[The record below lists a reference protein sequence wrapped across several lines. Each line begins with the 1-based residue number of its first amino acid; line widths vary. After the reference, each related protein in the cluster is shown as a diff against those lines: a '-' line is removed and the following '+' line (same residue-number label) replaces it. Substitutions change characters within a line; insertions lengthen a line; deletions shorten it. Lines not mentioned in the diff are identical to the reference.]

1 MAEIPGATVTFTDYS
16 APASPRL
23 LNIPDGEGDVTVQ
36 DVWDTLSAEAAKL
49 ENLVY
54 KKLVDRPRSGGKQE
68 LGASKFAGIV
78 MTMYNAQI
86 KFADQAGPS
95 FVRKKVK
102 DGVPTANDASEPTPA
117 LIEAVAISDYT
128 FAETEKDISA
138 GLVGLDS
145 IAAAVWSED
154 MAGYTDTSKFGGWIA
169 SLPKKVAQKITAL
182 LMIK

>member
-36 DVWDTLSAEAAKL
+36 DVWDTLSAEAARL

-54 KKLVDRPRSGGKQE
+54 KKLIDRPRSGGKQE

-102 DGVPTANDASEPTPA
+102 DGVPTAA